1 MFGGW
6 GRFLWRVGRVAG
18 AGLGLAAAEVLTQG
32 GGLAF
37 EAGGA
42 GGLGFGAVVGGGF
55 GRHGALESRVGG
67 LAQAGRAVGA
77 AIDRGGAGVF
87 GRWTGRI
94 GGPNG
99 DGTP

>member
-6 GRFLWRVGRVAG
+6 GRFGGRVGRVAG
-18 AGLGLAAAEVLTQG
+18 AGLGLAAAQVLTEG

-42 GGLGFGAVVGGGF
+42 GGFGFGAVMGGGF

-67 LAQAGRAVGA
+67 VAQAGRAVGA
-77 AIDRGGAGVF
+77 AIDRGGARVF
-87 GRWTGRI
+87 ARWTARM